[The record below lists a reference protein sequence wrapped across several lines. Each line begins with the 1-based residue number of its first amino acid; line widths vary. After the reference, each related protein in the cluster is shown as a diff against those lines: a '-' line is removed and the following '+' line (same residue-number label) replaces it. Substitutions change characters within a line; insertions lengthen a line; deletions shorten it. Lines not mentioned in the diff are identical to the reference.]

1 MPLPHNAL
9 VLVADGR
16 KVLFFRNHG
25 DENQIDLRTE
35 AHDEREDRK
44 DSEIKTDAPGT
55 AAHSAGVA
63 GSGIGAQG
71 GGHVSRPT
79 MEETDFHQQE
89 EDRWIKDA
97 ADELKKRVL
106 RQDFEALAIV
116 APPKALGVLRKSL
129 HKEVEKRIVCTV
141 NKEMSGRPIPD
152 IEALLTSE
160 TAPQEL
166 PAV

>member
-16 KVLFFRNHG
+16 KMLFFRNCG
-25 DENQIDLRTE
+25 DEDQIDLRTE
-35 AHDEREDRK
+35 AHDARFVRK
-44 DSEIKTDAPGT
+44 DREIKTDAPGAT
-55 AAHSAGVA
+55 RQS
-63 GSGIGAQG
+63 SGYGR
-71 GGHVSRPT
+71 ST
-79 MEETDFHQQE
+79 YEETDFQQQE

-97 ADELKKRVL
+97 ADELKTRAL
-106 RQDFEALAIV
+106 RNDFDDLAIV
-116 APPKALGVLRKSL
+116 APPKALGVLKKCL

-152 IEALLTSE
+152 IEGLLNGHTRP
-160 TAPQEL
+160 AEL

>member
-16 KVLFFRNHG
+16 KMLFFRNHG

-35 AHDEREDRK
+35 AHEEREDRK

-55 AAHSAGVA
+55 QAQ
-63 GSGIGAQG
+63 SGGYG
-71 GGHVSRPT
+71 RPAV
-79 MEETDFHQQE
+79 EEPDFHQQE

-106 RQDFEALAIV
+106 RNDFEALAIV
-116 APPKALGVLRKSL
+116 VPPKALGVLRECL
-129 HKEVEKRIVCTV
+129 HKEVGRRIVCTV
-141 NKEMSGRPIPD
+141 DKEMTGRTIPD
-152 IEALLTSE
+152 IEALLNGH
-160 TAPQEL
+160 TAPAEL

>member
-16 KVLFFRNHG
+16 KMLLFRNHG

-35 AHDEREDRK
+35 SHDARQDRK
-44 DSEIKTDAPGT
+44 DREIKTDAPGT
-55 AAHSAGVA
+55 TKQSAGY
-63 GSGIGAQG
+63 GRS
-71 GGHVSRPT
+71 T
-79 MEETDFHQQE
+79 YEEPDFQQQE

-97 ADELKKRVL
+97 AEELKTRAL
-106 RQDFEALAIV
+106 RNDFDAVAIV
-116 APPKALGVLRKSL
+116 APPKALGVLKKCL

-152 IEALLTSE
+152 IEALLNGHTRPE
-160 TAPQEL
+160 EL
-166 PAV
+166 PVA

>member
-9 VLVADGR
+9 VLVADGT
-16 KVLFFRNHG
+16 KVLYLRNHG
-25 DENQIDLRTE
+25 DETQIDLRTE
-35 AHDEREDRK
+35 SHDQREDRK
-44 DSEIKTDAPGT
+44 DRDIKTDAPGT
-55 AAHSAGVA
+55 AAVRMS
-63 GSGIGAQG
+63 SG
-71 GGHVSRPT
+71 GGDVFRPA

-97 ADELKKRVL
+97 AEELKKRVL
-106 RQDFEALAIV
+106 RNDFDALAVV

-152 IEALLTSE
+152 IEALLNGHTQ
-160 TAPQEL
+160 PGEL
-166 PAV
+166 PTV

>member
-16 KVLFFRNHG
+16 KMLFFRNHG

-35 AHDEREDRK
+35 AHDARRYQRK
-44 DSEIKTDAPGT
+44 DREIKTDAPGT
-55 AAHSAGVA
+55 VKQSFGF
-63 GSGIGAQG
+63 GRS
-71 GGHVSRPT
+71 T
-79 MEETDFHQQE
+79 YEEPDFQQQE

-97 ADELKKRVL
+97 ADELKKRAL
-106 RQDFEALAIV
+106 RNDFDALAIV
-116 APPKALGVLRKSL
+116 APPKALGFLKKCL
-129 HKEVEKRIVCTV
+129 HVEVEKRLVCTV

-152 IEALLTSE
+152 IEALLNGHTQRE
-160 TAPQEL
+160 EL

>member
-16 KVLFFRNHG
+16 KTLFFRNHG

-44 DSEIKTDAPGT
+44 DRELKTDAPGT
-55 AAHSAGVA
+55 AAVLRS
-63 GSGIGAQG
+63 SGGADA
-71 GGHVSRPT
+71 HRPAYS
-79 MEETDFHQQE
+79 ETDFHQQE
-89 EDRWIKDA
+89 EDRWIEEA
-97 ADELKKRVL
+97 ADELKKRAL
-106 RQDFEALAIV
+106 RGDFEALAIV
-116 APPKALGVLRKSL
+116 VPPKALGHLRKCL
-129 HKEVEKRIVCTV
+129 HKEVERRIVCTV

-152 IEALLTSE
+152 IEALLNGH
-160 TAPQEL
+160 TAPEEL